1 MPPTPVRGFF
11 PDAPDLA
18 VEVLSPGDRESE
30 VAAKVQ
36 DWLAAGCRVVWVI
49 DPENTTV
56 TVHHDRN
63 RIAILNS
70 SDMLV
75 GDDILP
81 GFSVAVG
88 SLF

>member
-1 MPPTPVRGFF
+1 M
-11 PDAPDLA
+11 
-18 VEVLSPGDRESE
+18 
-30 VAAKVQ
+30 
-36 DWLAAGCRVVWVI
+36 VWVI

-56 TVHHDRN
+56 TVYRDRN
-63 RIAILNS
+63 RITILDS